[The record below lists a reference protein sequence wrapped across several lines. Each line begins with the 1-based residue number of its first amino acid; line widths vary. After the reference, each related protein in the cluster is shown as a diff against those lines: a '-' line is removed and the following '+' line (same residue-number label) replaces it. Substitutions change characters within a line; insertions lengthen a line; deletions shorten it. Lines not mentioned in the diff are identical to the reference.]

1 MLEIKRITK
10 IYKTEDFTQK
20 ALDDVSIN
28 FRKNEFVSILG
39 PSGSG
44 KTTLLNIIGGLDHY
58 NSGDLIINGISTKK
72 YKDRDWDSYR
82 NHKIGFVF
90 QNYNLI
96 SHQSVLSNVE
106 LALTLSGVS
115 KSERR
120 KRATKALQDVGLTNH
135 IHKRP
140 DQLSGGQMQRVAIAR
155 ALVNDPEI
163 LLADEPTGALD
174 SVTSTQVMDILK
186 EIAKDRL
193 VIMVTH
199 NPDIAK
205 DYSSRIIKLKDGKV
219 VDDSNPFDITKEKE
233 KESEKDS
240 KTSMSFITALSL
252 SLNNLLTKK
261 GRTILTAFAGS
272 IGIIGIALILSL
284 SSGVKTYIDNIQKET
299 MLSYPIQIEAESVDF
314 SSIFQAGMER
324 EEGKEIK
331 HKKDAIY
338 SNNSSVEMVSS
349 VADSISKNNLTDFKK
364 YLDKEDSPIK
374 KYIGENGIIYSYDT
388 KFKVFSYD
396 KDNKLINS
404 DGSTFENDYVSS
416 VDNMYM
422 GYMST
427 SNGETGRNFF
437 SELMSGKNNKLSE
450 AVTGEYELVYGNWPK
465 SYDELVLVL
474 DKNSEVSLSVLYN
487 LGLLPSKEYKK
498 VLKDLNDE
506 KKVDVDLKKI
516 SYEDITK
523 KTYKLLTASDFYI
536 KNKNGY
542 YSSVINQE
550 GKIEDL
556 LKTKAL
562 KVKFVGV
569 IKQKDDSKTSTIT
582 GSVGYTKALTDWII
596 KHTNNSSVVKTQ
608 ESNKK
613 VSVFNGLKYKIN
625 GDKDKASEAKKYVA
639 SLEVS
644 EKARLASSLLKN
656 IYGDKTSSAMYM
668 SESDLA
674 SLLDMFMQNPDQK
687 TLINIYDTYI
697 SVGTYDDTMEE
708 LGKVVQGTP
717 SKIEIYTDSFENKD
731 KIKEEIE
738 KYNKTV
744 TKENKINYTD
754 YVGLLMSS
762 VTTIVNTISYV
773 LIAFVSI
780 SLVVS
785 SIMIAII
792 TYISV
797 LERIKEIGILR
808 AIGASKKDV
817 TRVFKAE
824 TFIEGF
830 IAGLFG
836 VLITIL
842 LNIPIN
848 SIIKNLTDA
857 DVKSVL
863 PITGAIILIIISIIL
878 TVIAGLVPSRM
889 ASKKDPVE
897 ALRSE

>member
-120 KRATKALQDVGLTNH
+120 KRATKALKDVGLTNH

-625 GDKDKASEAKKYVA
+625 GDKDKASEAKKYIA

-656 IYGDKTSSAMYM
+656 IYGDKTSSATYM

>member
-1 MLEIKRITK
+1 MLSIKKITK

-39 PSGSG
+39 PSGRG

-120 KRATKALQDVGLTNH
+120 KRATKALKDVGLTNH

-582 GSVGYTKALTDWII
+582 GSIGYTKALTDWII

-817 TRVFKAE
+817 TRVFNAE